1 MRLVKPS
8 NVLYNNLNIAQK
20 KKEVKQFKFI
30 LHNNIIKKD
39 NDQLMI
45 EQSNSNLI
53 GSEAFT
59 TDNKKIGKI
68 IALDKKKN
76 KNHLIVLKKGIV
88 HDEEFH
94 IPIDSITEI
103 LNKDN
108 PSSDL
113 IKGKSNSTLST
124 PFEKEKIKYQ
134 SFSYDL
140 ENSNNQNSKVEVDEF
155 LCDMCQDQFKDTSEL
170 ELHRKNKHSGPVGI

>member
-1 MRLVKPS
+1 
-8 NVLYNNLNIAQK
+8 
-20 KKEVKQFKFI
+20 
-30 LHNNIIKKD
+30 
-39 NDQLMI
+39 MI
-45 EQSNSNLI
+45 EQSNSADLI
-53 GSEAFT
+53 GSDAFT
-59 TDNKKIGKI
+59 VDNKKIGKV
-68 IALDKKKN
+68 IALDKKKNN

-103 LNKDN
+103 LDKESKIIINLNEEEIKHGYEFLNKDS

-113 IKGKSNSTLST
+113 ISGKSDSTLST

-140 ENSNNQNSKVEVDEF
+140 ENPNNNKNSQVKVDEF
-155 LCDMCQDQFKDTSEL
+155 LCDMCQAHFRDTSEL

>member
-1 MRLVKPS
+1 
-8 NVLYNNLNIAQK
+8 
-20 KKEVKQFKFI
+20 
-30 LHNNIIKKD
+30 
-39 NDQLMI
+39 MI
-45 EQSNSNLI
+45 EQSNSNLV
-53 GSEAFT
+53 GLEAFT

-103 LNKDN
+103 LDKESKVIINLNEEEIKHGYEFLNKDN

-113 IKGKSNSTLST
+113 IKGESNSTLST

>member
-1 MRLVKPS
+1 M
-8 NVLYNNLNIAQK
+8 
-20 KKEVKQFKFI
+20 
-30 LHNNIIKKD
+30 IK
-39 NDQLMI
+39 
-45 EQSNSNLI
+45 QSNSAADAAADNLI
-53 GSEAFT
+53 GSDAFT
-59 TDNKKIGKI
+59 VDNKKIGKV
-68 IALDKKKN
+68 IALDKKKNN

-103 LNKDN
+103 LDRESKIIINLNEEEIKHGYEFLNKDS

-113 IKGKSNSTLST
+113 ISGKSDSTLST

-140 ENSNNQNSKVEVDEF
+140 ENPNNNKNTQVKVDEF
-155 LCDMCQDQFKDTSEL
+155 LCDMCQAQFKDPSEL

>member
-1 MRLVKPS
+1 
-8 NVLYNNLNIAQK
+8 
-20 KKEVKQFKFI
+20 
-30 LHNNIIKKD
+30 
-39 NDQLMI
+39 MI
-45 EQSNSNLI
+45 EQSNSAAADNLI
-53 GSEAFT
+53 GSDAFT
-59 TDNKKIGKI
+59 VDNKKIGKV

-103 LNKDN
+103 LDKESKIIINLNEEEIKHGYEFLNKDS

-113 IKGKSNSTLST
+113 ISGKSDSTLST

-140 ENSNNQNSKVEVDEF
+140 ENPNNNKNSQVKVDEF
-155 LCDMCQDQFKDTSEL
+155 LCDMCQAHFKDTSEL

>member
-1 MRLVKPS
+1 
-8 NVLYNNLNIAQK
+8 
-20 KKEVKQFKFI
+20 
-30 LHNNIIKKD
+30 
-39 NDQLMI
+39 MI
-45 EQSNSNLI
+45 EQSNSNDDLI
-53 GSEAFT
+53 GSDAFT
-59 TDNKKIGKI
+59 VDNKKIGKV

-88 HDEEFH
+88 HDQEFH
-94 IPIDSITEI
+94 IPLNSITEI
-103 LNKDN
+103 LDKESKIIINLNEEEIKHGYEFLNKDS

-113 IKGKSNSTLST
+113 ISGKSDSTLST

-140 ENSNNQNSKVEVDEF
+140 ENSNTKNSKVEGVDKF
-155 LCDMCQDQFKDTSEL
+155 LCDMCQAQFKNTSEL

>member
-1 MRLVKPS
+1 
-8 NVLYNNLNIAQK
+8 
-20 KKEVKQFKFI
+20 
-30 LHNNIIKKD
+30 
-39 NDQLMI
+39 MI
-45 EQSNSNLI
+45 EQSNSATAAADNLI
-53 GSEAFT
+53 GSDAFT
-59 TDNKKIGKI
+59 VDNKKIGKV

-103 LNKDN
+103 LDRESKIIINLNEEEIKHGYEFLNKDS

-113 IKGKSNSTLST
+113 ISGKSDSTLST

-140 ENSNNQNSKVEVDEF
+140 ENPNNNKNSQVKVDEF
-155 LCDMCQDQFKDTSEL
+155 LCDMCQAHFEDTSEL

>member
-1 MRLVKPS
+1 
-8 NVLYNNLNIAQK
+8 
-20 KKEVKQFKFI
+20 
-30 LHNNIIKKD
+30 
-39 NDQLMI
+39 MI
-45 EQSNSNLI
+45 EQSNSAAAAADNLI
-53 GSEAFT
+53 GSDAFT
-59 TDNKKIGKI
+59 VDNKKIGKV
-68 IALDKKKN
+68 IALDKKKNN

-103 LNKDN
+103 LDKESKVIINLNEEEIKHGYEFLNKDS

-113 IKGKSNSTLST
+113 ISGKSDSTLST

-134 SFSYDL
+134 SFSYNL
-140 ENSNNQNSKVEVDEF
+140 ENSNNNNKDSKLKVDEF
-155 LCDMCQDQFKDTSEL
+155 LCDMCQARFKAMSEL

>member
-1 MRLVKPS
+1 
-8 NVLYNNLNIAQK
+8 
-20 KKEVKQFKFI
+20 
-30 LHNNIIKKD
+30 
-39 NDQLMI
+39 MI
-45 EQSNSNLI
+45 EHSNSADLI
-53 GSEAFT
+53 GSDAFT
-59 TDNKKIGKI
+59 VDNKKIGKV

-103 LNKDN
+103 LDKESKIVINLNEEEIKHGYEFLNKDN

-113 IKGKSNSTLST
+113 ISGKSDSTFSI

-140 ENSNNQNSKVEVDEF
+140 ENSNTKNSKVEGVDKF
-155 LCDMCQDQFKDTSEL
+155 LCDMCQAQFKDTSEL

>member
-1 MRLVKPS
+1 
-8 NVLYNNLNIAQK
+8 
-20 KKEVKQFKFI
+20 
-30 LHNNIIKKD
+30 
-39 NDQLMI
+39 MI
-45 EQSNSNLI
+45 EQSNSAAADNLI
-53 GSEAFT
+53 GSDAFT
-59 TDNKKIGKI
+59 VDNKKIGKV
-68 IALDKKKN
+68 IALDKKKNN

-103 LNKDN
+103 LDKESKIVINLNEEEIKHGYEFLNKDN
-108 PSSDL
+108 LSSDL
-113 IKGKSNSTLST
+113 ISGKSDSTLST

-140 ENSNNQNSKVEVDEF
+140 ENPNNNKNTQVKVDEF
-155 LCDMCQDQFKDTSEL
+155 LCDMCQAHFKDTSEL

>member
-1 MRLVKPS
+1 
-8 NVLYNNLNIAQK
+8 
-20 KKEVKQFKFI
+20 
-30 LHNNIIKKD
+30 
-39 NDQLMI
+39 MI
-45 EQSNSNLI
+45 EQSNSATDNLI
-53 GSEAFT
+53 GSDAFT
-59 TDNKKIGKI
+59 VDNKKIGKV
-68 IALDKKKN
+68 IALDKTKN
-76 KNHLIVLKKGIV
+76 KNHLIISKKGIV

-103 LNKDN
+103 IDKESKIIINLNDKEIKHGYEFLNKDS

-113 IKGKSNSTLST
+113 ISGKSDSTLST

-140 ENSNNQNSKVEVDEF
+140 ENPNNNKNSNVKVDEF
-155 LCDMCQDQFKDTSEL
+155 LCDMCQAKFKDTSDL